1 MRAALY
7 ARYSTDEQNVASTE
21 DQLRGCRILCE
32 RNGFEIVDE
41 YSDPAMSGHESNRPQ
56 YRKMIAAAKARGF
69 DVVVAHELSRLSRNE
84 AETHTLREELG
95 MAARA
100 HRDGDRRYQYPH
112 AGMGILFSVRA
123 AMAKTEGL
131 FRTGALQII
140 PALCQNSCR
149 LDLYVSRARTDP
161 FRDHRSA
168 SLRCP
173 TMAACRA
180 RGISARTIEHWHK
193 QPGEEDGRC
202 GSHRR
207 PPSALPT
214 PKWVPPCR
222 SLS

>member
-84 AETHTLREELG
+84 AETHTLREELEWLRVHIVT
-95 MAARA
+95 AI
-100 HRDGDRRYQYPH
+100 DGINIRI

-193 QPGEEDGRC
+193 QPGGEDGRC

>member
-112 AGMGILFSVRA
+112 CRHGNTVLRA
-123 AMAKTEGL
+123 
-131 FRTGALQII
+131 
-140 PALCQNSCR
+140 
-149 LDLYVSRARTDP
+149 SRD
-161 FRDHRSA
+161 
-168 SLRCP
+168 
-173 TMAACRA
+173 
-180 RGISARTIEHWHK
+180 G
-193 QPGEEDGRC
+193 EDGGSIPNRC
-202 GSHRR
+202 VTDYSGPVSE
-207 PPSALPT
+207 
-214 PKWVPPCR
+214 
-222 SLS
+222 

>member
-84 AETHTLREELG
+84 AETHTLREELEWLRVHIVT
-95 MAARA
+95 AI
-100 HRDGDRRYQYPH
+100 DGINIRI

-222 SLS
+222 RLS